1 MAMPSIS
8 HEGFVFFIILFSSA
22 RSTSA
27 TATAAG
33 GGAAGQSHPFPWLDD
48 AISEPYYFLHLLAFF
63 SYFAARSTALSA
75 DDGGDL
81 HDRLL
86 RREIQAVLVFLVLF
100 VVKV

>member
-1 MAMPSIS
+1 MKVLFSS
-8 HEGFVFFIILFSSA
+8 LFFFSSA